1 MMGWVPA
8 EAFIL
13 INSNPSL
20 IWKIADAALKVK
32 GVKMAHAVTG
42 QFDNIVFAEFSNME
56 ELAGIVDEIQA
67 IRGVRR
73 IQTLIAVPRPIRE

>member
-1 MMGWVPA
+1 MIGLVPA

-42 QFDNIVFAEFSNME
+42 
-56 ELAGIVDEIQA
+56 
-67 IRGVRR
+67 
-73 IQTLIAVPRPIRE
+73 